1 MTLNLSES
9 NKNSNYYLSQID
21 DIREL
26 SEATKIQVD
35 DIQTDVDTIQTDLST
50 AQGQISAL
58 ITAGSAGESQIA
70 LDAVIVDTTTNT
82 GDISDMKIDIT
93 DLQAKTA
100 FIESVTASAT
110 TQTEKTIYL
119 NDQGGEIGY
128 IGPQGDAMYIGC
140 SASTSL
146 VINPDQG
153 YITHYCENT
162 FFGDNNGPG
171 RLILGNSN
179 GLSGSITINNE
190 VQSHA
195 YTVADRTR
203 LNAVDSDIAYVQNQ
217 LNTTNNDVST
227 VTTENVATQVQL
239 DLVAADLNTAET
251 FILGHTDDIA
261 ALTVLTNTNITNID
275 SNDTDIAGILTEIN
289 TINTTIANGGVSN
302 QTQVDAIQVS
312 VNAHTDDITALTTL
326 VNTNTINIQS
336 NDADITGI
344 NTQLGTINTN
354 VTAVSSANS
363 ATQLE
368 LDGVAIDLNTA
379 ETTIATHTT
388 QIGTINTN
396 ITAISANNATTQ
408 SQVDIVSTDLGTAE
422 TDIVNLQTNVNALGS
437 DNTKQTNYI
446 STFDNDPLVT
456 NYSEHFNFD
465 VLCYYDFSDPNNL
478 GKDMS
483 GKNLHAT
490 NTHGVVH
497 STENTNSAYFKKITH
512 TATAGQYTN
521 QRHLNCTAALP
532 YLKQDEYT
540 ISINVLPLVT
550 DSTVFSFTKN
560 DANNSYFYI
569 YFAGGDIKVVYRFDG
584 FTQVA
589 ISYPFPLDGNWHNIV
604 FTNKWSGTAL
614 YIDNVKVDASYYTS
628 GTINTPCDLAS
639 LDETRD
645 KLILGGIAIAL
656 SNRGDVYRYPYEGYM
671 SDFIMYNRILSA
683 LEIEMLSSGVVGY
696 DVILLVGQSNMTGE
710 ADIEAGI
717 DDDYSLHNNRVY
729 QYETINNIDV
739 ETSPYNYNGI
749 TNVMSIATGPLAH
762 PQPAVL
768 GAIAS
773 TKMGPW
779 KTFIDDYIRY
789 SEIPFRKNILIVP
802 LAAGGSSFQVRWN
815 PGLRNYEIALKAMDQ
830 IMNESLNPSKSYKV
844 TAMLFNMGEADI
856 SLLNNDFK
864 TDFITTY
871 NSFVS
876 NLNGFNVDVPVVL
889 TQISGEYEHIRL
901 IDTPMGI
908 NVSMQQEINAR
919 LVELANEYDKFQLVS
934 TEGLTY
940 KADLIH
946 IDIEGQR
953 ALGERM
959 FDKFMSILG
968 KANKKPAY
976 GVNNNIKDVV
986 MQSDLLLKPKN
997 ELDQWTNL
1005 KLNCFATKE
1014 LTILCT
1020 GALTDTITLKFV
1032 KLGPI
1037 VIVSMDTLLFT
1048 ADANGS
1054 IDVAVGSI
1062 PEELAT
1068 NMTHKYTCDTHTI
1081 TFITDGDFVITNNDS
1096 AAGNMYTG
1104 GTIYTLQAFF
1114 CMYTTN

>member
-1 MTLNLSES
+1 M
-9 NKNSNYYLSQID
+9 
-21 DIREL
+21 
-26 SEATKIQVD
+26 
-35 DIQTDVDTIQTDLST
+35 
-50 AQGQISAL
+50 
-58 ITAGSAGESQIA
+58 
-70 LDAVIVDTTTNT
+70 
-82 GDISDMKIDIT
+82 
-93 DLQAKTA
+93 
-100 FIESVTASAT
+100 
-110 TQTEKTIYL
+110 
-119 NDQGGEIGY
+119 
-128 IGPQGDAMYIGC
+128 
-140 SASTSL
+140 
-146 VINPDQG
+146 
-153 YITHYCENT
+153 
-162 FFGDNNGPG
+162 
-171 RLILGNSN
+171 
-179 GLSGSITINNE
+179 
-190 VQSHA
+190 
-195 YTVADRTR
+195 
-203 LNAVDSDIAYVQNQ
+203 
-217 LNTTNNDVST
+217 
-227 VTTENVATQVQL
+227 
-239 DLVAADLNTAET
+239 
-251 FILGHTDDIA
+251 
-261 ALTVLTNTNITNID
+261 
-275 SNDTDIAGILTEIN
+275 
-289 TINTTIANGGVSN
+289 
-302 QTQVDAIQVS
+302 
-312 VNAHTDDITALTTL
+312 
-326 VNTNTINIQS
+326 
-336 NDADITGI
+336 
-344 NTQLGTINTN
+344 
-354 VTAVSSANS
+354 
-363 ATQLE
+363 
-368 LDGVAIDLNTA
+368 NTA

>member
-521 QRHLNCTAALP
+521 QRHFNCTAALP